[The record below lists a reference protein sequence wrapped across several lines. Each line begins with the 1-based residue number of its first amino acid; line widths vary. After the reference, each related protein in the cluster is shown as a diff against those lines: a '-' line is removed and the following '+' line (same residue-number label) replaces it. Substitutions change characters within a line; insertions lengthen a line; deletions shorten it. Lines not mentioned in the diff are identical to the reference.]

1 MFLNAQAANKE
12 IWEPCLVPWILH
24 ISWPLCRGLN
34 CDTVLLRHLFN
45 HMLLSPNLSCL
56 SLGIL
61 CSSTLY
67 QIYMQY
73 TSRSWDKLT
82 GIWKRPQMKYSW
94 TVITF
99 ITILWFSLLGWTT
112 TLSSTL
118 LNQLAN
124 FINHQLNY
132 MNLSLLNVLSGLQ
145 KYLSTWQSHTTY
157 RTLFAVVLQHWFFW
171 ANSYCVRNSP
181 SFYDWVWVYKKGMKT
196 SENLTDIYF
205 WN

>member
-1 MFLNAQAANKE
+1 ME
-12 IWEPCLVPWILH
+12 ILVQTH
-24 ISWPLCRGLN
+24 
-34 CDTVLLRHLFN
+34 VA
-45 HMLLSPNLSCL
+45 LSDLSSL

-73 TSRSWDKLT
+73 TPRSWDKLT
-82 GIWKRPQMKYSW
+82 GIWKIPQMKYSW

-145 KYLSTWQSHTTY
+145 KCLSTWQSHTTY
-157 RTLFAVVLQHWFFW
+157 MTLFAVILQYQFFW
-171 ANSYCVRNSP
+171 VNSYCIKNLL
-181 SFYDWVWVYKKGMKT
+181 SFYNWVWV
-196 SENLTDIYF
+196 
-205 WN
+205 